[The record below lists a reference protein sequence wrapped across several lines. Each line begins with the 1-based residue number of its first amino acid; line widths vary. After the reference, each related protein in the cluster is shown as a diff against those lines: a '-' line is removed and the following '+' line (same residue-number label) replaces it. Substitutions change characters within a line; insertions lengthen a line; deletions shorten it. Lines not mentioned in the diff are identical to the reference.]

1 MMKKP
6 YHCFTAVRGWLACLL
21 LLATALPANAEH
33 ALGLGQAPRYSAE
46 FTHFG
51 YTNPSAPKGGSFNL
65 PWPGGFDTLNPFTL
79 KGDKEIGIA
88 MLTLDTLMAQG
99 QDEPFTMYGL
109 LAEDISL
116 AKDGL
121 SVTFRLNPKARFHN
135 GDPVLAK
142 DVAASFKALTED
154 KAATP
159 LYRFYW
165 ADVAQVQTPSARTV
179 RFVFRQPNA
188 ELHLILGSLPV
199 FSHKS
204 YPQGLAAAGNTP
216 PIGSGPYRL
225 QRAQSGVSEFRRDAQ
240 YWAQN
245 LPVRRGMYN
254 FDTVRIKYY
263 QDETAKVEGMKAG
276 QYDVV
281 QENVARLWARAY
293 NNPSLQS
300 RGLTRQTY
308 PQHSTAGMQGFV
320 MNTRR
325 EPLNDIRV
333 RQALVESFDFET
345 VNRQLFYNSYARSYS
360 YFTNS
365 EMAATGLPDA
375 AELALLNP
383 VRTRL
388 PAAVFTQTVP
398 QPPQTDAKL
407 GVRPNLL
414 KARALLTEAGWRY
427 QNGRLVNA
435 QGRPLRLTFL
445 SPSKTYERVTA
456 KWQRDLAKIGIDL
469 QVRVVDTAVYQRR
482 MNDFDFDLSIV
493 VYANS
498 ESPGNE
504 QFDYYSCQAAKTPGS
519 KNWAG
524 VCDPA
529 IDALLKNFEHFD
541 NRTQL
546 VSSAR
551 ALDRVLCHR
560 YLVVPNWYSPEHRLV
575 YWDKFGQPPRPPRY
589 FQAYD
594 WALTTWWVK

>member
-1 MMKKP
+1 
-6 YHCFTAVRGWLACLL
+6 
-21 LLATALPANAEH
+21 
-33 ALGLGQAPRYSAE
+33 
-46 FTHFG
+46 
-51 YTNPSAPKGGSFNL
+51 
-65 PWPGGFDTLNPFTL
+65 
-79 KGDKEIGIA
+79 
-88 MLTLDTLMAQG
+88 
-99 QDEPFTMYGL
+99 
-109 LAEDISL
+109 
-116 AKDGL
+116 
-121 SVTFRLNPKARFHN
+121 
-135 GDPVLAK
+135 
-142 DVAASFKALTED
+142 
-154 KAATP
+154 
-159 LYRFYW
+159 
-165 ADVAQVQTPSARTV
+165 
-179 RFVFRQPNA
+179 
-188 ELHLILGSLPV
+188 
-199 FSHKS
+199 
-204 YPQGLAAAGNTP
+204 
-216 PIGSGPYRL
+216 
-225 QRAQSGVSEFRRDAQ
+225 
-240 YWAQN
+240 
-245 LPVRRGMYN
+245 MYN

-293 NNPSLQS
+293 NNPSLQN
-300 RGLTRQTY
+300 RGLKRQTY
-308 PQHSTAGMQGFV
+308 SQHSTAGMQGFV

-383 VRTRL
+383 VRTHL

-551 ALDRVLCHR
+551 ALDRVLRHR

-594 WALTTWWVK
+594 WALSTWWVK

>member
-1 MMKKP
+1 MIKKLIAA
-6 YHCFTAVRGWLACLL
+6 TLTCLPVAAWSAHGL
-21 LLATALPANAEH
+21 S
-33 ALGLGQAPRYSAE
+33 LGSEPLYPPNFS
-46 FTHFG
+46 HFG
-51 YTNPSAPKGGSFNL
+51 YTNPNAPKGGTFTM
-65 PWPGGFDTLNPFTL
+65 PITGGFDTLNPFTL
-79 KGDKEIGIA
+79 KGDHEAGISS
-88 MLTLDTLMAQG
+88 LTLDTLTAQSL
-99 QDEPFTMYGL
+99 DEPFAMYGL
-109 LAEDISL
+109 LAEDIEP
-116 AKDGL
+116 AADGL
-121 SVTFRLNPKARFHN
+121 SVIFRLNPKARFHN
-135 GDPVLAK
+135 GDPVLAQ
-142 DVAASFKALTED
+142 DVTTSFKLLTQDPAAS
-154 KAATP
+154 P
-159 LYRFYW
+159 NHRFYW
-165 ADVAQVQTPSARTV
+165 ADVAGVDIIDKRTV
-179 RFVFRQPNA
+179 RFRFKNRNA
-188 ELHLILGSLPV
+188 ELHMILGQLPV

-204 YPQGLAAAGNTP
+204 YPQGLAKAPNTP

-225 QRAQSGVSEFRRDAQ
+225 QRAHSGVSEFRRDAQ

-293 NNPSLQS
+293 NNPSLQN
-300 RGLTRQTY
+300 RGLKRQTY
-308 PQHSTAGMQGFV
+308 SQHSTAGMQGFV

-551 ALDRVLCHR
+551 ALDRVLRHR